1 MCDFH
6 EPAPVNIITENL
18 RPMSLG
24 LPMLLLRRLL
34 SVLLALFSTV
44 YKLISCRF
52 FRRHENRI
60 GELPFVVPSA
70 EKAQNATAAADW
82 DIWKAEPT
90 AVADQIAEYRRQKQE
105 EAAKMRA
112 KRPNQRH
119 SPRASLEPSSPHEAD
134 LFTELQPNVK
144 APKKLLL
151 RPKQSKQRN
160 LFAVQPTES
169 GFPVEVGRLDE
180 LGDLDFEQPTKSSSW
195 LDDEESLE
203 LCQIDAVEREQR
215 RSERE
220 RRHKA
225 RLAEH
230 AAVLHQKQLQ
240 QQQQQH
246 NHLAAATPTAGSN
259 ECHQGVI
266 PHTPRCR
273 NYYPS
278 NSSDWLNSFLRLW
291 LDCFCYALWLMFL
304 NRSACIINHSRRL
317 NRFIC
322 TMPIMMQQV
331 AVSNSGRHI
340 LIGIIVKKLF
350 NNGGK
355 ATQFE
360 TTFITTSSACT
371 FVQRVAHFPHMTVAE
386 PWPFEC

>member
-1 MCDFH
+1 MLSIVLSFIFLIRRT
-6 EPAPVNIITENL
+6 AAAVVTENL

-60 GELPFVVPSA
+60 GELPFVVPST
-70 EKAQNATAAADW
+70 EKAQNATAADW

-90 AVADQIAEYRRQKQE
+90 TVADQIAEYRRQKQE
-105 EAAKMRA
+105 EAAKTRA
-112 KRPNQRH
+112 KKPNQRH

-160 LFAVQPTES
+160 LFAVQPSES

-180 LGDLDFEQPTKSSSW
+180 LGDLDFDQPTKSSSW

-230 AAVLHQKQLQ
+230 AAVLQQKQLQ
-240 QQQQQH
+240 QHQQH
-246 NHLAAATPTAGSN
+246 NHLAATATAGSN
-259 ECHQGVI
+259 ECHQGI
-266 PHTPRCR
+266 ILRA
-273 NYYPS
+273 YESGYPS
-278 NSSDWLNSFLRLW
+278 DFWHRPTSSTLTSCLPSSPETPNTHEYPYPNACTGVGHIKAQRRRRRLSEAWPSLRT
-291 LDCFCYALWLMFL
+291 DGRAAA
-304 NRSACIINHSRRL
+304 ACQMAKCHPLAGRARPSRRL
-317 NRFIC
+317 SGNS
-322 TMPIMMQQV
+322 T
-331 AVSNSGRHI
+331 AVI
-340 LIGIIVKKLF
+340 K
-350 NNGGK
+350 
-355 ATQFE
+355 FE
-360 TTFITTSSACT
+360 QTKT
-371 FVQRVAHFPHMTVAE
+371 AHT
-386 PWPFEC
+386 